1 MAQSVTLQLPEAIY
15 ERVRRAAEATKRP
28 VEEVLVKTIEAVIP
42 PSIDDLPLLYRE
54 EFISMESLSDNELLK
69 VAESVMSPTQQRRYS
84 FLLRKNQKGT
94 LTEKEREELAQ
105 LGDEARKLTLRKS
118 YAYAILKWRGHRIS
132 TLAELRKPQCVL
144 NEQAARSTILTEKL
158 V

>member
-84 FLLRKNQKGT
+84 FLLRK
-94 LTEKEREELAQ
+94 
-105 LGDEARKLTLRKS
+105 
-118 YAYAILKWRGHRIS
+118 
-132 TLAELRKPQCVL
+132 
-144 NEQAARSTILTEKL
+144 
-158 V
+158 